1 MTSPVR
7 ATARAVGGV
16 KGKTPGRRRVTRC
29 ESHGPAVKPRGD
41 LGVLVGADC
50 PRWRTQVKIEV
61 EICRRGCRDARR
73 RRCFGEAAQACGAV
87 DDVSNVLESASGRR
101 LPARVEY
108 TRISLK
114 QHFCILREKMRL

>member
-1 MTSPVR
+1 MTH
-7 ATARAVGGV
+7 
-16 KGKTPGRRRVTRC
+16 C

-61 EICRRGCRDARR
+61 EICRRGCRDVR
-73 RRCFGEAAQACGAV
+73 RRCFGEAAQARDAV
-87 DDVSNVLESASGRR
+87 DDVGNVLESASGRR
-101 LPARVEY
+101 LPARVGF

-114 QHFCILREKMRL
+114 QHFCIFREKMRL